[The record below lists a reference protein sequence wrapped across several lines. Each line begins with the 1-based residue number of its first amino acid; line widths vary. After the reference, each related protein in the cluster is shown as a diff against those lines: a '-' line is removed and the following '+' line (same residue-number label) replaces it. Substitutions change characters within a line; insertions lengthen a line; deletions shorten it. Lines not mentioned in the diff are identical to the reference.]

1 LANTG
6 LQTLQ
11 VNKTYRSNNNVIHKS
26 LSRNGMKN
34 KTGRIKI
41 ESSKDNPFMISS
53 GNGESVDGDPFF
65 MENNE

>member
-1 LANTG
+1 
-6 LQTLQ
+6 
-11 VNKTYRSNNNVIHKS
+11 
-26 LSRNGMKN
+26 MKN